1 MILQNLEINPPPQG
15 ALTTTMV
22 KVITSSSRLSSPPLQ
37 KDQEHRIYST
47 LFKGFLA
54 TMYCLGMKNVSSLKR
69 PLLPPCVKAGALA
82 AN

>member
-22 KVITSSSRLSSPPLQ
+22 KVITSSSRLVPPLQ